1 MYQNY
6 IFDLYGTLID
16 IHTDESSKNFYKKY
30 VKWLRKQRYYF
41 DWKQFRSSFLRI
53 EQQYRSQLSKHHN
66 PEIQIEDVFRDV
78 FREKGYEL
86 DAEEILWLCE
96 SFRRISLIYLR
107 LFPDTLQC
115 LDALKKAG
123 KHIYLLSNAQRSY
136 TWQELEISGILPFF
150 DGVLI
155 SSDEGCMKPDTDFY
169 DILCERY
176 HLDKKESV
184 MIGNELRSDMAGA
197 KAAGIDGFYLNR
209 LAVFH
214 EPEQADYRYVSK
226 NGSLMEVLIQTGVIE
241 HVGQG

>member
-30 VKWLRKQRYYF
+30 VKWLRKQGYYF

-53 EQQYRSQLSKHHN
+53 EQQYRSQPSKHHN
-66 PEIQIEDVFRDV
+66 PEIQIEDVFQDV

-86 DAEEILWLCE
+86 DAEETLWLCE

-136 TWQELEISGILPFF
+136 TWQELGSFLF
-150 DGVLI
+150 LI
-155 SSDEGCMKPDTDFY
+155 AY
-169 DILCERY
+169 
-176 HLDKKESV
+176 
-184 MIGNELRSDMAGA
+184 
-197 KAAGIDGFYLNR
+197 
-209 LAVFH
+209 
-214 EPEQADYRYVSK
+214 
-226 NGSLMEVLIQTGVIE
+226 
-241 HVGQG
+241 

>member
-96 SFRRISLIYLR
+96 SFTDLFTIVPGYVTVSGCIEKGWQTYLSSVQCAEKLHLAGTGDKWDPSL
-107 LFPDTLQC
+107 F
-115 LDALKKAG
+115 
-123 KHIYLLSNAQRSY
+123 
-136 TWQELEISGILPFF
+136 
-150 DGVLI
+150 
-155 SSDEGCMKPDTDFY
+155 
-169 DILCERY
+169 
-176 HLDKKESV
+176 
-184 MIGNELRSDMAGA
+184 
-197 KAAGIDGFYLNR
+197 
-209 LAVFH
+209 
-214 EPEQADYRYVSK
+214 
-226 NGSLMEVLIQTGVIE
+226 
-241 HVGQG
+241 